1 MKHIMLDLETMGTKP
16 GSAIT
21 QIGAV
26 DFDLDGNMGEGFSV
40 NISLRSCGAHGL
52 TFDPDTIGWWMGQDD
67 AARRSVFEGAKH
79 DLKQAL
85 KMFANYVKG
94 VKGQFMW
101 GNGSTF
107 DNVLLTCAY
116 EKVATDRPWHFRDD
130 RDMRTVRS
138 LGKMMGIDV
147 DSLWQRVGTAH
158 VALDDAKT
166 QARYVQ
172 SIMMQMRERI

>member
-26 DFDLDGNMGEGFSV
+26 DFDLEGNMGGGFSV
-40 NISLRSCGAHGL
+40 NISLRGNADCGL
-52 TFDPDTIGWWMGQDD
+52 TFDPDTIGWWLDD
-67 AARRSVFEGAKH
+67 DRAEARRSVFKGPSH
-79 DLKQAL
+79 DLKRGLQ
-85 KMFANYVKG
+85 MFSKYVKD

-101 GNGSTF
+101 GNGATF

-116 EKVATDRPWHFRDD
+116 DKVPTDRPWHFRDD
-130 RDMRTVRS
+130 RDMRTVVS
-138 LGKMMGIDV
+138 LVKMMGIDV
-147 DSLWQRVGTAH
+147 PWTRVGVAH

-166 QARYVQ
+166 QALYVQ
-172 SIMMQMRERI
+172 RALKGMRERI